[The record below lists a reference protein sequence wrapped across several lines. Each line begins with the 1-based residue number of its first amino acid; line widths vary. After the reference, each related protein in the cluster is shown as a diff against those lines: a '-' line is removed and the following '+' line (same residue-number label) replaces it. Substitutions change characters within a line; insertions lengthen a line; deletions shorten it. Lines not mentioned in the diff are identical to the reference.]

1 VQKPW
6 LGDTGDGQRTIE
18 APLAPTNELE
28 AMVELHLEALT
39 VKQYSEQTIKARRD
53 QLKVF
58 LRWCAGQAFTSP
70 REITSPPIGTLS
82 TVSLFIIARRTAN
95 YLASGLNTE
104 CSYRC
109 GFGFD
114 E

>member
-6 LGDTGDGQRTIE
+6 LGDTGDGQRTIG

-70 REITSPPIGTLS
+70 REITSPLLERYQRYLYLLS
-82 TVSLFIIARRTAN
+82 QEERRIT
-95 YLASGLNTE
+95 
-104 CSYRC
+104 
-109 GFGFD
+109 
-114 E
+114 